1 MSVPAHADV
10 ILNRRP
16 GPTLS
21 PGDLVPG
28 RRPLREPGPGEVV
41 VRNLVTRPGCT

>member
-28 RRPLREPGPGEVV
+28 AGRCASLA
-41 VRNLVTRPGCT
+41 LVKWWCAT